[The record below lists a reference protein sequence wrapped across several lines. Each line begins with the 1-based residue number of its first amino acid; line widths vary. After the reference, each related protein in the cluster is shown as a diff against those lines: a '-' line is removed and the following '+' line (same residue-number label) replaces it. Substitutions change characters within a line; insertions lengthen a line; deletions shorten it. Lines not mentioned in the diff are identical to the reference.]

1 MRITTAFAYESSVA
15 NLQRRQQSLSQSQEQ
30 LTSGKRVLRAS
41 DDPAAAA
48 AAERAL
54 ASGARAASQQ
64 RAVDASRQA
73 MQLSESAL
81 GSAGEMLQQARE
93 LVMSAG
99 NGSYGDSDRATIA
112 DALRGLRKD
121 LLAVANSSDGA
132 GRYLFGGQG
141 ADQPPLLDAPG
152 GVRYVGTAGEQQ
164 AAAGDGARLS
174 VDGRAAWLQA
184 PDSTNPGATTSIFDT
199 LDRSIAEL
207 LAPGRSGA
215 QVAQTVLDALR
226 GIDDGASNLSAWRA
240 RGGESLNRL
249 DRLADR
255 LSQTELDAERDKSDA
270 TDLDMVRALSEFQA
284 KKTGYD
290 AALQTYSLVQR
301 MTLFDYIR

>member
-1 MRITTAFAYESSVA
+1 MRIATAFAYESSITS
-15 NLQRRQQSLSQSQEQ
+15 LQQRQQALVSAQNQ
-30 LTSGKRVLRAS
+30 LTSGKRVERAS

-54 ASGARAASQQ
+54 AAGARSVAQQ

-81 GSAGEMLQQARE
+81 GAGVELVQQARDL
-93 LVMSAG
+93 LVSAG
-99 NGSYGDSDRATIA
+99 NGTYGDAERQTIA
-112 DALRGLRKD
+112 QNLRGLRDD
-121 LLAVANSSDGA
+121 LLAAANRGDGA

-141 ADQPPLLDAPG
+141 SSAPPLQDASG
-152 GVRYVGTAGEQQ
+152 GVAYAGTEGHLQS
-164 AAAGDGARLS
+164 AAGDAARLS

-184 PDSTNPGATTSIFDT
+184 PDSTNPGSTLSIFDV

-207 LAPGRSGA
+207 QTPGRSSA
-215 QVAQTVLDALR
+215 QVAQTVSQGLQ
-226 GIDDGASNLSAWRA
+226 GVDDGSANLSAWRSKA
-240 RGGESLNRL
+240 GDSLNRL
-249 DRLADR
+249 DSLSDR
-255 LSQTELDAERDKSDA
+255 LSQTGLDARVQQSDA
-270 TDLDMVRALSEFQA
+270 VDLDMVRAISDFQNQ
-284 KKTGYD
+284 KTGYD

>member
-1 MRITTAFAYESSVA
+1 MRITTAFAFESSVA
-15 NLQRRQQSLSQSQEQ
+15 NLQKRQQALSMSQEQ

-48 AAERAL
+48 TAERAL
-54 ASGARAASQQ
+54 ASGARAASQM

-93 LVMSAG
+93 LMISAG
-99 NGSYGDSDRATIA
+99 NGSYGDSDRKTIA
-112 DALRGLRKD
+112 DALRGLRND
-121 LLAVANSSDGA
+121 LLALANRSDGA

-141 ADQPPLLDAPG
+141 SDQPPLLDGPG
-152 GVRYVGTAGEQQ
+152 GVAYTGTAGELQG
-164 AAAGDGARLS
+164 AGGEGARLS

-184 PDSTNPGATTSIFDT
+184 PDSANPGATISIFDS
-199 LDRSIAEL
+199 LDRSINEL
-207 LAPGRSGA
+207 LTPGRSSD
-215 QVAQTVLDALR
+215 QIAQTVREGLR
-226 GIDDGASNLSAWRA
+226 GIDDGAGNLSSWRGRA
-240 RGGESLNRL
+240 GESLNRL

-255 LSQTELDAERDKSDA
+255 LSQTELDAERDQSDA

-284 KKTGYD
+284 RKTGYD
-290 AALQTYSLVQR
+290 AALQTYSMVQR

>member
-15 NLQRRQQSLSQSQEQ
+15 NLQRRQQSLAMSQDQ

-54 ASGARAASQQ
+54 ASGARATSQL

-93 LVMSAG
+93 LVISAG
-99 NGSYGDSDRATIA
+99 NGSYTDSDRKTIA
-112 DALRGLRKD
+112 DALRGLRSD
-121 LLAVANSSDGA
+121 LLAVANRSDGA

-141 ADQPPLLDAPG
+141 ADQPPLVDAAS
-152 GVRYVGTAGEQQ
+152 GVTYVGTAGEQQ

-184 PDSTNPGATTSIFDT
+184 PDTANPGATISIFDS
-199 LDRSIAEL
+199 LDRTIADL
-207 LAPGRSGA
+207 STAGRTGA
-215 QVAQTVLDALR
+215 QVAQTVSAGLR
-226 GIDDGASNLSAWRA
+226 GIDDGAGNLSAWRA
-240 RGGESLNRL
+240 RAGESLNRL
-249 DRLADR
+249 DRLGDR
-255 LSQTELDAERDKSDA
+255 LSQTQLNAERDKSDA